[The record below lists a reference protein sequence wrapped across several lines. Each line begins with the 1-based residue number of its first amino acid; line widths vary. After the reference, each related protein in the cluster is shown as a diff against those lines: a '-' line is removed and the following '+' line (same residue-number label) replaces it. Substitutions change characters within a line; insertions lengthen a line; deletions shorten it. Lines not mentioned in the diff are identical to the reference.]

1 MLRIIRTHGVKI
13 IMDNMI
19 ITLVIRNKAS
29 GILVIKHVG
38 RIRLSKL
45 AKQFGNEYVEKIIK
59 TIMTGNEEELRRQV
73 RELMN
78 LIMLNEP

>member
-1 MLRIIRTHGVKI
+1 MLRIIRAHGVKI

-45 AKQFGNEYVEKIIK
+45 AKRFGNEYVEEIIK
-59 TIMTGNEEELRRQV
+59 TIMTGNEDELRRQV